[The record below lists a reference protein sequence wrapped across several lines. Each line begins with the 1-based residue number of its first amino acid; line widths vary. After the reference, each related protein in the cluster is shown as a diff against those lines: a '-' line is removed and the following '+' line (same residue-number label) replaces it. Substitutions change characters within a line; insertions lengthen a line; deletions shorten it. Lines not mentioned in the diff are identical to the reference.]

1 MFQFPFFS
9 EPQIEHFFWK
19 VHDTKTNSTE
29 FKTLLGASD
38 SSAQVYLSSLV
49 TPWLKMNNP
58 NHPLYSALGG
68 GSNIHLLDNM
78 LFNTDHNK
86 PILNSQYVY
95 SNMEQLAAHQHV
107 MNLAVSEQ
115 SHHVAAAVAAANN
128 AGSTIDTS
136 ALLYGH
142 HQNDHH
148 QQQPISYK
156 IPQVNKLAV

>member
-1 MFQFPFFS
+1 
-9 EPQIEHFFWK
+9 
-19 VHDTKTNSTE
+19 
-29 FKTLLGASD
+29 
-38 SSAQVYLSSLV
+38 
-49 TPWLKMNNP
+49 MNNP

-78 LFNTDHNK
+78 LFSSDQHK

-95 SNMEQLAAHQHV
+95 SNMEQLAAHQHA

-128 AGSTIDTS
+128 AASTIDSS
-136 ALLYGH
+136 ALLYH
-142 HQNDHH
+142 HQNEHH

-156 IPQVNKLAV
+156 IPQVKILYIYNWKLGSTCNQICSISLKQ

>member
-1 MFQFPFFS
+1 
-9 EPQIEHFFWK
+9 
-19 VHDTKTNSTE
+19 
-29 FKTLLGASD
+29 
-38 SSAQVYLSSLV
+38 
-49 TPWLKMNNP
+49 MNNP

-78 LFNTDHNK
+78 LFSSDQHK

-95 SNMEQLAAHQHV
+95 SNMEQLAAHQHA

-128 AGSTIDTS
+128 AASTIDS
-136 ALLYGH
+136 SILYH
-142 HQNDHH
+142 HQNEHH

-156 IPQVNKLAV
+156 IPQVRASIQLWSQKNTYNPEWEIRKDSL